1 MKISMKAAGN
11 EARRRVH
18 PVVNFALTLEYL
30 EAEFYTIG
38 VATSGLIPAADRTIF
53 TTIRDHEVAHVQFLR
68 NYLTSEGLTPVAKP
82 TFDFTAG
89 GRFDPFTNYETF
101 KLLAQAFEDT
111 GVRAYKGQ
119 AGNLID
125 DKDLLI
131 AALTIHSVEARHAAE
146 VRRLRGLQGWIP
158 FNQPGAPAPV
168 APVYAGMAVTVKAG
182 INVVSIASPFGVTEE
197 DVTEAFDE
205 ALSMQAVLDIASPFI
220 VS

>member
-1 MKISMKAAGN
+1 M
-11 EARRRVH
+11 RQTVTD
-18 PVVNFALTLEYL
+18 VLNFALTLEYL
-30 EAEFYTIG
+30 EAEFYIQG
-38 VATSGLIPAADRTIF
+38 VATNGLIPAADRTIF
-53 TTIRDHEVAHVQFLR
+53 TTIRDHEVAHVEFLKGA
-68 NYLTSEGLTPVAKP
+68 LGSAAVAKP

-89 GRFDPFTNYETF
+89 GKFDTFTNYETF

-119 AGNLID
+119 APNLID
-125 DKDLLI
+125 NKDVLE

-168 APVYAGMAVTVKAG
+168 APVYAGMSVTVKAG
-182 INVVSIASPFGVTEE
+182 INVVSIASPFGVSEE
-197 DVTEAFDE
+197 DVTEAYDE
-205 ALSMQAVLDIASPFI
+205 PLTKQAVLDIASPFI